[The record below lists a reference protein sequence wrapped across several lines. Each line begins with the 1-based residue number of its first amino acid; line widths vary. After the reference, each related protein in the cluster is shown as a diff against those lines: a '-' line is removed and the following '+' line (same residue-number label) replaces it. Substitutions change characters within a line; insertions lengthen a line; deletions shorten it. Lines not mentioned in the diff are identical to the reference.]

1 MAVNYASKYA
11 SKVDERFTTEAL
23 SHGAVNSDYDFIGVE
38 TVKVYSVPVVAM
50 NDYKTEGTNRYG
62 DPGELGNEVQEMTL
76 TKDRSFTFTIDRK
89 SRDDTQMAME
99 AGKALNRQLTEVI
112 IPEVDTYRFERICE
126 SAAFSL
132 EKDVTK
138 ENAYEAFLDVQ
149 EGLDDLEA
157 PQAGRIC
164 LCRASYYKKI
174 KLDDSFTKRGDMATQ
189 IAIKGLVGE
198 VDGVLLVKVP
208 SARMPEGVEFF
219 ITNPAATTAPKKLE
233 DYTIHDNPPGI
244 SGWLVEGRIRYDA
257 FVLNSKKKAIGVCRA
272 ATV

>member
-1 MAVNYASKYA
+1 MSVNYASKYA

-50 NDYKTEGTNRYG
+50 NDYKTTGTNRYG

-89 SRDDTQMAME
+89 SRDDTQMTME

-112 IPEVDTYRFERICE
+112 IPEVDTYRFGKICAG
-126 SAAFSL
+126 AAFTL

-138 ENAYEAFLDVQ
+138 ENAYEAFLEVQ

-164 LCRASYYKKI
+164 YCRPSYFKKI
-174 KLDDSFTKRGDMATQ
+174 KQDESFTKKGDMATQ
-189 IAIKGLVGE
+189 IAIKGVVGDI
-198 VDGVLLVKVP
+198 DGVPTVKVP
-208 SARMPEGVEFF
+208 TARMPEGVEFF
-219 ITNPAATTAPKKLE
+219 ITNPSATTAPNKLE
-233 DYTIHDNPPGI
+233 DYTIHDNPPGV

-257 FVLNSKKKAIGVCRA
+257 FVLNSKKKSIGVCKT